1 VVIITDFDIQDKL
14 PETHFITEEDTDKSA
29 LLTLINYNFIGK
41 DELGTSLIRY
51 NGAIRVNVLTESNS
65 RIVRSPS
72 RFLTIVEQIGRES
85 PVPPSYGLKVRTGN
99 RFEYVHL
106 VLEINSVSSV
116 GIFYFD
122 TKRTLLVPQVHYAE
136 RMVNSTNLNGAIIVA
151 NHIGVPAKKE
161 AERINSMHG
170 GYGILTIEQY
180 DTIERRKR
188 DFDY

>member
-1 VVIITDFDIQDKL
+1 MADFDIKNKVPKTQ
-14 PETHFITEEDTDKSA
+14 FITEEDTDKSA
-29 LLTLINYNFIGK
+29 LLTLLNYNFIGK
-41 DELGTSLIRY
+41 NELGTSLTRY
-51 NGAIRVNVLTESNS
+51 NGAIRVNILTESNS

-85 PVPPSYGLKVRTGN
+85 PVPPSFGLKLRTGN

-106 VLEINSVSSV
+106 VLEINAVSSV

-136 RMVNSTNLNGAIIVA
+136 RMINNTGLNGGIIVA
-151 NHIGVPAKKE
+151 NHIGMPAKKE

-180 DTIERRKR
+180 DTIERRSR
-188 DFDY
+188 EFDK